1 MQKRIE
7 ILWWCEGNGRAMG
20 GKTWRR
26 EFPYGPEGAAAVA
39 RLQRRIVE
47 RGRAYIVISRTS

>member
-7 ILWWCEGNGRAMG
+7 ILWWCEGHGRAQG
-20 GKTWRR
+20 GKTWMR
-26 EFPYGPEGAAAVA
+26 EFPYTPEGAAAVA

-47 RGRAYIVISRTS
+47 RGRAYVIISRTS